1 MFISK
6 FFHKCICQNKRLGGF
21 GLCNNYT
28 VMEVMADT
36 TTDENRLNELF
47 LANSMSRDGLHEQRV
62 LLNRLSEK
70 RDEYF
75 PLRSISDSNRQD

>member
-36 TTDENRLNELF
+36 TDEIRLSEHF
-47 LANSMSRDGLHEQRV
+47 PAKGISRDGMQEQMI
-62 LLNRLSEK
+62 LLNQLSEK
-70 RDEYF
+70 LDEYF
-75 PLRSISDSNRQD
+75 AMRSISDSNRQD